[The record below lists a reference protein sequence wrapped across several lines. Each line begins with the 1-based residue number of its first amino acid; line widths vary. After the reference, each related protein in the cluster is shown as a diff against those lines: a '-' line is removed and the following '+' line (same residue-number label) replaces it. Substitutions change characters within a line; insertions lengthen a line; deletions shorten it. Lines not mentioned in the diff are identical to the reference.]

1 MSEEISIESSSD
13 SSLVPVS
20 SISVKEVFTSPN
32 GVDSILKAIQAQVD
46 SFIPD
51 MTTKAGQKA
60 IASMAYKVAK
70 TKTTLDD
77 LGKDLTAEMKK
88 QTSLVDSNRKLIR
101 DFCDEL
107 KEKVRKPLTDFE
119 NKEKERIQ
127 TMTNRLNN
135 LRSFANITVNGI
147 KLTLEQMQERMIELK
162 EIGNSLNE
170 ASWNEFLDSAKMAYS
185 SSVESLSREIS
196 ERETYLKEQAELEKL
211 RKEKEEREKKE
222 REDQIA
228 RESAER
234 ARKEA
239 EEKDEK
245 ERLAKERE
253 HQEEIKRKQ
262 DEVNRIEREKQEAL
276 ERKKQ
281 AELKAEQDRIAKE
294 NEIKR
299 LEEENKQRIAKAI
312 EEEKKKI
319 EMAIQREK
327 EHQEKR
333 EKDLKHRA
341 IINNSALNSI
351 IEHCGLNEDQAK
363 EVVKAIAKGLIENVS
378 IKY

>member
-1 MSEEISIESSSD
+1 M
-13 SSLVPVS
+13 
-20 SISVKEVFTSPN
+20 
-32 GVDSILKAIQAQVD
+32 
-46 SFIPD
+46 
-51 MTTKAGQKA
+51 
-60 IASMAYKVAK
+60 
-70 TKTTLDD
+70 
-77 LGKDLTAEMKK
+77 
-88 QTSLVDSNRKLIR
+88 VDSNRKLIR

-222 REDQIA
+222 RVDQIA

-239 EEKDEK
+239 EEKAEK

-281 AELKAEQDRIAKE
+281 AELKAEQDQTAIVTG
-294 NEIKR
+294 
-299 LEEENKQRIAKAI
+299 KQIG
-312 EEEKKKI
+312 
-319 EMAIQREK
+319 
-327 EHQEKR
+327 
-333 EKDLKHRA
+333 RA
-341 IINNSALNSI
+341 
-351 IEHCGLNEDQAK
+351 H
-363 EVVKAIAKGLIENVS
+363 V
-378 IKY
+378 